1 MKSKIGDKERLRH
14 IRDFCVDIEKAMGQ
28 YDEDEFDKDFIV
40 RAAVCSFLTWIGEAV
55 AHITD
60 ETKNKRKEIDWANIK
75 GIRNIITH
83 EYFGIDY
90 KLVHKAVINNIPPLK
105 NAVEELLKDF
115 E

>member
-1 MKSKIGDKERLRH
+1 VLISKNRCIT
-14 IRDFCVDIEKAMGQ
+14 
-28 YDEDEFDKDFIV
+28 EDEFDADFIV
-40 RAAVCSFLTWIGEAV
+40 RAAVCSFVVWIGEAV
-55 AHITD
+55 AHLTE
-60 ETKNKRKEIDWANIK
+60 ETKNKRNDIDWTNIK

-90 KLVHKAVINNIPPLK
+90 KLVYKAVVDNIPSLK